1 MEQLWKI
8 HICFNFAVFWT
19 IMTIFTDK
27 PMTGLPEAA
36 RRAKIPAIKQKI
48 LERLKVQMIH
58 DPTCGRWKA
67 GAFVEGNVW

>member
-1 MEQLWKI
+1 
-8 HICFNFAVFWT
+8 
-19 IMTIFTDK
+19 MTIFTDK

-58 DPTCGRWKA
+58 DPSCGRWKA
-67 GAFVEGNVW
+67 GAFMEGNVW